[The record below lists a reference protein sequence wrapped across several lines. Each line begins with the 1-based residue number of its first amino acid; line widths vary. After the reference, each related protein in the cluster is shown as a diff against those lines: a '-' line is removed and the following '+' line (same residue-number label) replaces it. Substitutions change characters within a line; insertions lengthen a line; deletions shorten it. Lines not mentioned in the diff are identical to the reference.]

1 MQKRSESIELLAK
14 ALVEFHSKCP
24 KIFKDS
30 FNPQLR
36 SKYADLG
43 SILGEINP
51 VLSSCGLAIVQVP
64 FDELSLE
71 TVLIHTSGQFISAVS
86 TLRPQDAVVRR
97 GATTAEDVR
106 AITPQA
112 YGSALT
118 YQRRYALAAMLSLC
132 IDDDDDGQAN
142 QNAAE
147 SKTNP
152 SYTPTQS
159 VPANAFDPKPQ
170 SKPEA
175 KPVAKKTDAEIAS
188 IQNMICT
195 ANLEQLPKLEVA
207 LNNSIANLS
216 IDRATAGSMLA
227 CLLIDRW
234 IAVSAVSDI
243 AAIGSKIVG
252 LRSKGIITED
262 QQKMLTE
269 EINKKLAEAKK

>member
-1 MQKRSESIELLAK
+1 MSDLLRSENVDALAVALAK
-14 ALVEFHSKCP
+14 FHSECP
-24 KIFKDS
+24 KIVKDTKND
-30 FNPQLR
+30 FYK

-43 SILGEINP
+43 TILGIVNP
-51 VLSSCGLAIVQVP
+51 VLAKN
-64 FDELSLE
+64 DLSVIQLPVGE
-71 TVLIHTSGQFISAVS
+71 NKLTTMLVHKSGQFIGS
-86 TLRPQDAVVRR
+86 TSIMRPAETVVRK
-97 GATTAEDVR
+97 GATPAEDVR
-106 AITPQA
+106 SVTPQA
-112 YGSALT
+112 LGSAIT
-118 YQRRYALAAMLSLC
+118 YQRRYAVAAILSLC
-132 IDDDDDGQAN
+132 IDEDDDG
-142 QNAAE
+142 NAGSGTNRE
-147 SKTNP
+147 SDPGQEPKP
-152 SYTPTQS
+152 QS
-159 VPANAFDPKPQ
+159 KPQ

-195 ANLEQLPKLEVA
+195 ATLEQLPKLEAA

-227 CLLIDRW
+227 CLLVDRW

-243 AAIGSKIVG
+243 GAIGTKIVG

>member
-24 KIFKDS
+24 KIFKDAY
-30 FNPQLR
+30 NPQLR

-64 FDELSLE
+64 VDELSLE
-71 TVLIHTSGQFISAVS
+71 TVLIHTSGQFISAIS

-97 GATTAEDVR
+97 GATAAEDVR

-132 IDDDDDGQAN
+132 IDDDDDGQSS
-142 QNAAE
+142 QRAAE
-147 SKTNP
+147 SKANP
-152 SYTPTQS
+152 SYTPSQP
-159 VPANAFDPKPQ
+159 VPVNAFDA
-170 SKPEA
+170 KPEPA
-175 KPVAKKTDAEIAS
+175 KPMEKLTQEKIVDIQTKISEAS
-188 IQNMICT
+188 
-195 ANLEQLPKLEVA
+195 LESLPKCEQA
-207 LNNSIANLS
+207 LNQYGIGQAIEKN
-216 IDRATAGSMLA
+216 TWSMLA

-234 IAVSAVSDI
+234 IAVSPLKDV
-243 AAIGSKIVG
+243 AAIGNKIPAY
-252 LRSKGIITED
+252 RSKGIITED